1 MLVYYLLDKNLKY
14 ILKTPLSVIHVDKLF
29 KKFVKEKG
37 LHNVMTFV
45 YIMYMEN
52 INFIQIMISMFMK
65 QLSIYNKTIK
75 NYKLIKSR
83 VLTE

>member
-1 MLVYYLLDKNLKY
+1 MVILVERYNFMLVYYLLDKNLKY
-14 ILKTPLSVIHVDKLF
+14 ILKTPLLAIHVDKLF

-52 INFIQIMISMFMK
+52 INFI
-65 QLSIYNKTIK
+65 
-75 NYKLIKSR
+75 
-83 VLTE
+83 